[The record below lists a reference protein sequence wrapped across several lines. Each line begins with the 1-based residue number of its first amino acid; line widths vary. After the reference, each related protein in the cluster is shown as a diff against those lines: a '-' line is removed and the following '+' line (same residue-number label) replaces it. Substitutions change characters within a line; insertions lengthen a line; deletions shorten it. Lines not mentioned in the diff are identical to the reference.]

1 MVSKCPSR
9 ENHSR
14 SYKSAAGVVSIE
26 GPHHT
31 YTLHEFRK
39 GLSDPC
45 LRPSWYL
52 GITKYEL
59 RSELAKDGHWLGV
72 LGDTWAR
79 GQGGKR
85 AGGQKFPP
93 PCGGKDEAGPGA
105 SSALDLLCD
114 LRPALSFR
122 PVFPPLNG
130 VECL

>member
-31 YTLHEFRK
+31 YTLQEFWE

-79 GQGGKR
+79 GQGGKSFLHHVEEKMR
-85 AGGQKFPP
+85 LGLG
-93 PCGGKDEAGPGA
+93 
-105 SSALDLLCD
+105 
-114 LRPALSFR
+114 PALPWTCCVTSGQHY
-122 PVFPPLNG
+122 PLDQ
-130 VECL
+130 CFLL